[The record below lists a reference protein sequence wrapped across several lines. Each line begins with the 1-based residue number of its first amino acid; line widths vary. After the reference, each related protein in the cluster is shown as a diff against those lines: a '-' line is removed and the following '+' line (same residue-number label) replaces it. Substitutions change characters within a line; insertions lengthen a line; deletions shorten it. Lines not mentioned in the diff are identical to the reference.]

1 LAGFVAIGGLM
12 MGGMAL
18 LGDLGDR
25 LGPGYR
31 DLFQGVAGMALLG
44 FGPKLAGRR
53 PAAVTSET
61 AQRRAYLNNK
71 FGRSGNLDHDIN

>member
-1 LAGFVAIGGLM
+1 MAGVAALAGFVAIGGLM

-31 DLFQGVAGMALLG
+31 DLFQGVAGWHCWAS
-44 FGPKLAGRR
+44 GRNSPVVVR
-53 PAAVTSET
+53 
-61 AQRRAYLNNK
+61 QR
-71 FGRSGNLDHDIN
+71 

>member
-1 LAGFVAIGGLM
+1 ALAGGLLLAAMAGVAALVGVVAIGGLM

-44 FGPKLAGRR
+44 FGPKMARL
-53 PAAVTSET
+53 
-61 AQRRAYLNNK
+61 
-71 FGRSGNLDHDIN
+71 GNAPKGAPKT